1 MNHEKS
7 MSEPVSATPLIQFDS
22 VTKLY
27 GNVLG
32 VNDICLT
39 LPQGAYGLL
48 GPNGAGKST
57 LLNLLIGQL
66 VPTRGSV
73 RVLGQN
79 PRNNPGLMKRIG
91 FCPGFEGLY
100 SSITGLKWVT
110 FLLEMHGTERR
121 QARERAADCMSLVG
135 MQDGMNR
142 PISAYSRGMRQRTK
156 MAQAIAHDPQ
166 LLILD
171 EPLSGLDPIGRAEL
185 TDVLRKRIADGGS
198 LILASHVLH
207 EIEAVTDSFLLIS
220 GGRLLAS
227 GTADEVH
234 ELLYDLPVEVQ
245 IICNDPQ
252 RLASLIM
259 AHGLAERVSLVRS
272 PSGRELLRVATCQTA
287 RFFARLPVWIAEY
300 NLRVDEMKT
309 ADDSLQTLFNS
320 LMKIHRGER

>member
-1 MNHEKS
+1 MIDTS
-7 MSEPVSATPLIQFDS
+7 SDIPLIQFES

-27 GNVLG
+27 GKVLG
-32 VNDICLT
+32 VNDISLT

-66 VPTRGSV
+66 LPTRGTV

-79 PRNNPGLMKRIG
+79 PRNNPGLMRRIG

-100 SSITGLKWVT
+100 SSMNGLDWVT
-110 FLLEMHGTERR
+110 FLLEMQGTGRR
-121 QARERAADCMSLVG
+121 VARQRAEECLEIVG
-135 MQDGMNR
+135 MQEGMKR
-142 PISAYSRGMRQRTK
+142 PIASYSRGMRQRTK
-156 MAQAIAHDPQ
+156 IAQAISHEPQ

-171 EPLSGLDPIGRAEL
+171 EPLSGLDPVGRAEM
-185 TDVLRKRIADGGS
+185 TAVLRDRVADGGS

-227 GTADEVH
+227 GTAEEVH
-234 ELLYDLPVEVQ
+234 ELLFDLPVEVQ
-245 IICNDPQ
+245 IRCSDPQ
-252 RLASLIM
+252 RLSALVM
-259 AHGLAERVSLVRS
+259 GNGLADSVTLGHSE
-272 PSGRELLRVATCQTA
+272 SGQDLLRVATRQTA
-287 RFFARLPVWIAEY
+287 EFSARLPQWIAEH

-320 LMKIHRGER
+320 LMKIHRGEL